1 MSRELM
7 NFTNVVLPCK
17 SDLTAIVAG
26 TISRLYIDS
35 LAGFINSHDQP

>member
-17 SDLTAIVAG
+17 SHLTAIVAG
-26 TISRLYIDS
+26 TIPRLYIDS